1 MLTADIPIRM
11 ITATTTTAN
20 ATHMGACPAIRITA
34 TAMAEQQAGLL
45 RLMTWLSPVFPV
57 GGFSYSHGLERA
69 AHDGRVTDRDGLEA
83 WLGALIE
90 VGSGWND
97 AVLFAEAWRRAD
109 AGEDLDDLAELA
121 EALAGS
127 LERHRETTLQGQ
139 AFLAAA
145 EGWPHPVL
153 ERLPRST
160 PYCIAVGAVAGAH
173 AVPLADALAAYLQA
187 FCANLVQAAI
197 RLSVTGQSGA
207 IATIAAL
214 EPRVLAVAARG
225 ARSTLDGLG
234 SASILSDIM
243 AMNHETQYS
252 RLFRT

>member
-1 MLTADIPIRM
+1 MD
-11 ITATTTTAN
+11 
-20 ATHMGACPAIRITA
+20 ACPAIRITA
-34 TAMAEQQAGLL
+34 TAMAEQRAGLL

-69 AHDGRVTDRDGLEA
+69 VHDGRVADRDGLEA

-90 VGSGWND
+90 IGSGWND

-109 AGEDLDDLAELA
+109 AGEEFGELAELA

-127 LERHRETTLQGQ
+127 LERHRETTLQGA

-145 EGWPHPVL
+145 AGWPHPVIG
-153 ERLPRST
+153 RLPET
-160 PYCIAVGAVAGAH
+160 PAYCIAVGAVSGAH
-173 AVPLADALAAYLQA
+173 AVPLSDALAAYLQA
-187 FCANLVQAAI
+187 FCANLAQAAI

-207 IATIAAL
+207 VATIAAL
-214 EPRVLAVAARG
+214 EPRVLAVAAR
-225 ARSTLDGLG
+225 AAQSTLDGLG